1 MPLIFRLSPR
11 DGSACNKNAG
21 YQKEI
26 HMTNGTQWRSWFI
39 NDRWFRDL
47 PALLQDSLLTG
58 MRQRRVTPGKSI
70 FQRGD
75 PAPGLYALLTGS
87 LRINPLKPQQAGMPP
102 AEGYRPFWFGEA
114 SLFDDLPATHDVFA
128 QDAVILLHMA
138 HGPLK
143 QLLTDHPPLWRHFR
157 ELLGR
162 KLGLVVPA
170 IEDIILLPTEERVA
184 FRLLMLAEAY
194 GEMDRSVRSVPLAD
208 MASNRCLGLS
218 GEVVERVLGQFAE
231 RQIVRRDHDLIHVL
245 DTEWLRE
252 TALHRLTG
260 ADA

>member
-1 MPLIFRLSPR
+1 
-11 DGSACNKNAG
+11 
-21 YQKEI
+21 
-26 HMTNGTQWRSWFI
+26 MTNGTQWRSWFI

-47 PALLQDSLLTG
+47 PALLQDSLLSS

-70 FQRGD
+70 FQRGA

-87 LRINPLKPQQAGMPP
+87 LRINPLKPQQGDMPP

-128 QDAVILLHMA
+128 QDAVILLHMPHA
-138 HGPLK
+138 PLK
-143 QLLTDHPPLWRHFR
+143 QLLAEHPAFWRHFR
-157 ELLGR
+157 DLLGR
-162 KLGLVVPA
+162 KLGLAVPA
-170 IEDIILLPTEERVA
+170 IEDITLMPTEERVA

-218 GEVVERVLGQFAE
+218 GEVVERVLGQLAE
-231 RQIVRRDHDLIHVL
+231 RQIVCRDHALIGVL
-245 DTEWLRE
+245 DIEWLRE
-252 TALHRLTG
+252 AALHRLTG
-260 ADA
+260 ACG